1 MKLERC
7 ILRVLTLVC
16 GCMASIVHTAAQ
28 SQETLALESFS
39 ERLSKDVPVSGRM
52 LVGAAAV
59 LPGEAGKVPALLTPS
74 LLWQSAN
81 EPLCVTLAS
90 RDGQY
95 YGEGKLSAEKLRGRA
110 SSVPIKG
117 EHQPSSKDYLNRLPQ
132 NELAVLA
139 STGDCRLGA
148 APGKSTTIHVLDH
161 RIAGSPM
168 DRGSKEREITLLL
181 LLNSMTYTVDV
192 EVIFQ
197 DGPKRATCVPYDD
210 AKRNKA
216 FNTRCTL
223 TVLNTETKAVLVI
236 KRRRYERGFDPVRF
250 NLAWSLH

>member
-1 MKLERC
+1 
-7 ILRVLTLVC
+7 
-16 GCMASIVHTAAQ
+16 MASFVHTAAQ

-59 LPGEAGKVPALLTPS
+59 LSSEAGKVPALLTPS

-110 SSVPIKG
+110 GSVPIKG

-139 STGDCRLGA
+139 STGDCRSGT
-148 APGKSTTIHVLDH
+148 APGISPTIHVVDH
-161 RIAGSPM
+161 RVARPSGG
-168 DRGSKEREITLLL
+168 DGGKDKEFTLLL
-181 LLNSMTYTVDV
+181 LLNSMTYTLDV
-192 EVIFQ
+192 EVKFP
-197 DGPKRATCVPYDD
+197 DRPKDPKQATCIPFDD

-223 TVLNTETKAVLVI
+223 TVTNALTNAELVI
-236 KRRRYERGFDPVRF
+236 KRRRYERGFDPIRF
-250 NLAWSLH
+250 KLAWSPL